1 MRYYPIF
8 VNLENKPC
16 LVVGAGGVGKRK
28 ARTLLEAGASPVL
41 IVDTHPADG
50 EIEEILTLGNA
61 HFECRSFEDAD
72 LDNQFMV
79 IACTSNESVNHRISE
94 QCTKRD
100 ILCNIVDDPESG
112 SFIVPSSI
120 KQGDLTLA
128 ISTGGNSPA
137 MTKRIRRELQ
147 DFFGEEYAHMLTIM
161 GRLRPLLLSLS
172 METSKNTAVFRAL
185 VDSSLLDALKVHNL
199 DAAREI
205 LKESLPQPLHA
216 NILELLDGLA

>member
-28 ARTLLEAGASPVL
+28 ARSLLEAGASPVL
-41 IVDTHPADG
+41 IVDTHPADD

-61 HFECRSFEDAD
+61 HYECRGFEDMD
-72 LDNQFMV
+72 LDNKFMV
-79 IACTSNESVNHRISE
+79 IACTSNESVNQRISE

-100 ILCNIVDDPESG
+100 ILCNIVDAPESG

-147 DFFGEEYAHMLTIM
+147 EYFGEEYAHILTIM
-161 GRLRPLLLSLS
+161 GRLRPLMLSQG
-172 METSKNTAVFRAL
+172 METSINTSVFRAL
-185 VDSSLLDALKVHNL
+185 VNSSLLEALKVHNL
-199 DAAREI
+199 DAAQEI